1 MTRYAVKPVR
11 INVKRNSSS
20 SLLDH
25 TNTSK
30 NTPKVIKGSEFEKEK
45 EVYTDPVVART
56 RNKSKNAESGSIGE
70 SETEQGK
77 GTKRRTS
84 GQENTPHKR
93 IKIQNSCTVASK
105 DFLPLVQKGTNSM
118 KDMTFIDS

>member
-30 NTPKVIKGSEFEKEK
+30 NTPKTIKGSEIEDEK
-45 EVYTDPVVART
+45 EVYTDPIVART
-56 RNKSKNAESGSIGE
+56 RKKSKI
-70 SETEQGK
+70 TEPG
-77 GTKRRTS
+77 R
-84 GQENTPHKR
+84 
-93 IKIQNSCTVASK
+93 
-105 DFLPLVQKGTNSM
+105 LVLSLWIM
-118 KDMTFIDS
+118 DMR